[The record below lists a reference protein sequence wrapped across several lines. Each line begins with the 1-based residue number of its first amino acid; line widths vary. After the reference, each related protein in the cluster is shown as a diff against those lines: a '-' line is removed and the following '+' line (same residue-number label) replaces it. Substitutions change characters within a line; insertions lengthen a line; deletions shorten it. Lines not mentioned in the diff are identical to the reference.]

1 MIRIPGDMNTG
12 LKVSQWLMNKGYTFE
27 KDYVW
32 HQDSRNGQIV
42 VVCSNAKL
50 ETMIA
55 LKWCNGDE
63 T

>member
-1 MIRIPGDMNTG
+1 MIRIPGGITEG
-12 LKVSQWLMNKGYTFE
+12 LKVSQWLKDKGYIFE

-32 HQDSRNGQIV
+32 HQDSGNRQVIIV
-42 VVCSNAKL
+42 CNNQKL

-55 LKWCNGDE
+55 LKWGNGEE

>member
-1 MIRIPGDMNTG
+1 MIRIPGGMAEG
-12 LKVSQWLMNKGYTFE
+12 LKVSQWLKDKGYRFE

-55 LKWCNGDE
+55 LKWGNGEE

>member
-1 MIRIPGDMNTG
+1 MIRIPGDMTTG
-12 LKVSQWLMNKGYTFE
+12 LIVSQWLKDKGYTFE

-32 HQDSRNGQIV
+32 HQDTRNGQV
-42 VVCSNAKL
+42 VVFCNNAKL

-55 LKWCNGDE
+55 LKWGNGEE